1 MSQKQ
6 SLPPLPILIQEIISY
21 YYHFTQWKD
30 KMKTLIEE
38 YREKLIT
45 TDITY
50 KSCDIDQAAFICWNP
65 SRFPYIT
72 SIRDMGVRY
81 NGVFSNIYSFAKRK
95 NSEYVDREDIY
106 RPPKTFTSSG
116 CMCKHRLCLNPTE
129 CYYDYMDIP
138 IPAIAH
144 SNITE

>member
-6 SLPPLPILIQEIISY
+6 QILIPILIQEIISHY
-21 YYHFTQWKD
+21 YYFTQWKD
-30 KMKTLIEE
+30 KMKTLIGE
-38 YREKLIT
+38 YREKVVST
-45 TDITY
+45 
-50 KSCDIDQAAFICWNP
+50 KSNYDECDIDQATFICWGP

-72 SIRDMGVRY
+72 SILDITRY
-81 NGVFSNIYSFAKRK
+81 NGVFPNIYSFAKRA

-116 CMCKHRLCLNPTE
+116 CMCKHRLCPNPTE

-138 IPAIAH
+138 IPAII
-144 SNITE
+144 S